1 MEGLRIR
8 VPPSPMS
15 LEMVK
20 AMGASPTPIPWEEL
34 YGAMQQKVVD
44 GEENP
49 TGIVLDYSFY
59 QVQDYLTVD
68 QHQLGLNTMVINEA
82 FFQSLPDE
90 LKVVVLKGAKMA
102 AATEYGVRN
111 YQARVSAIDQLE
123 EKGMTVTFPTPEQRA
138 TFRDAAVGPVRA
150 YLDQELG
157 AEFVEQAFAAVD
169 EVRAELLAQA
179 GAK

>member
-1 MEGLRIR
+1 
-8 VPPSPMS
+8 
-15 LEMVK
+15 
-20 AMGASPTPIPWEEL
+20 
-34 YGAMQQKVVD
+34 
-44 GEENP
+44 
-49 TGIVLDYSFY
+49 
-59 QVQDYLTVD
+59 
-68 QHQLGLNTMVINEA
+68 
-82 FFQSLPDE
+82 
-90 LKVVVLKGAKMA
+90 
-102 AATEYGVRN
+102 
-111 YQARVSAIDQLE
+111 VSAIDQLE